1 MQRFDPLPCRRGPP
15 NTLKVT
21 AGAFYRDLSHAPVSV
36 GAHSSATVRI
46 KEVRVLKIDLEG
58 ALAYDGEAK
67 DLPSIGEDQVAKGGG
82 SLPCLLKAALARAG
96 ISRPSLEVDK
106 PESG

>member
-21 AGAFYRDLSHAPVSV
+21 AGAFSIAPVSV